1 MARTPHIA
9 EDYSARTLTGSA
21 VLSRIALTG
30 WGAMSSGTPA
40 LETFSDRGRLWW
52 KYTVSTSTLELFR
65 RPTMLAGDRVAFDDG
80 VADGKTTLVQDGTT
94 LSGFSGSCDI
104 DEGTAGVNPTADA
117 TGDLIV
123 SYAHE
128 GDLLTEFADIDGFL
142 DANSKWHAQGTR
154 LEALL
159 RAAKREI
166 DEKLA
171 PLLLD
176 NLSDY
181 LTQAQQTAITTL
193 LGGISRD
200 AKGRRLLA
208 MIADPRQLAPVH
220 ALWCAYKAQAHRVG
234 NDRERADM
242 AQWHLDRANNL
253 LHGMRIALDI
263 DADGDVETERGGV
276 DHTLKRC

>member
-30 WGAMSSGTPA
+30 WGAMSSGVPA
-40 LETFSDRGRLWW
+40 AETFTDRGRLWW
-52 KYTVSTSTLELFR
+52 KYTVSTTTLEFFR
-65 RPTMLAGDRVAFDDG
+65 RPNMLAGDRVAYDDG
-80 VADGKTTLVQDGTT
+80 VADGKAELVQDTS
-94 LSGFSGSCDI
+94 SGFSGSCDI
-104 DEGTAGVNPTADA
+104 DEGTAGANPAADA
-117 TGDLIV
+117 TGDLII

-128 GDLLTEFADIDGFL
+128 GDLLSEFAGIEGFL
-142 DANSKWHAQGTR
+142 DANSKVYGQGTR
-154 LEALL
+154 FEFWL
-159 RAAKREI
+159 RAAKREL
-166 DEKLA
+166 DEALA
-171 PLLLD
+171 RLLLD
-176 NLSDY
+176 DLGDH

-220 ALWCAYKAQAHRVG
+220 ALWCAYKAESHRVG
-234 NDRERADM
+234 NDRDRADM

-253 LHGMRIALDI
+253 LHGMRVALDI

-276 DHTLKRC
+276 DHTLKRI